1 MSTDTPKESPN
12 KIISKALSML
22 RRVTSPKYM
31 AAITAI
37 KIATKDKKASGGRVK
52 PKKMMGG
59 KVAKKR
65 MYGGSVK
72 KSK

>member
-1 MSTDTPKESPN
+1 MSNTPKENPN
-12 KIISKALSML
+12 KIISTAFSML
-22 RRVTSPKYM
+22 RRVTSPKYF
-31 AAITAI
+31 AAISAI
-37 KIATKDKKASGGRVK
+37 KIATKDTKASGGRVK